1 MGKNKNKT
9 NQQQYPKTDIDYD
22 KLADAIVR
30 ANELT
35 AERMAERE
43 RKVQEKAEAQWR
55 KANHIDAEKQ
65 PKNFFQE
72 LGFVLRLPFIKKE
85 KISDDRA
92 TFALERTVVCEILKL
107 FQAAFAIIGII
118 SVIGALNCFKFA
130 TWTYYNLF
138 FVAVFVISWIMCG
151 IFRMSVIEIN
161 KMQDRQ
167 MVLSILSAITSFIAM
182 IIAIVAL
189 LV

>member
-9 NQQQYPKTDIDYD
+9 NQQQYLKADIDYN
-22 KLADAIVR
+22 KLAEAIVR
-30 ANELT
+30 ANELA
-35 AERMAERE
+35 AERKAERE
-43 RKVQEKAEAQWR
+43 RKAQEKSEAQWR
-55 KANHIDAEKQ
+55 KAIRVDAEKQ
-65 PKNFFQE
+65 PKKFFQE
-72 LGFVLRLPFIKKE
+72 LGFVLKLPFIKKE

-118 SVIGALNCFKFA
+118 SVIGVLNCFKFA

-138 FVAVFVISWIMCG
+138 FIAAFVNSWIMCG
-151 IFRMSVIEIN
+151 IFRMSAIEIN

-167 MVLSILSAITSFIAM
+167 MVRSILSAITSFVAM

-189 LV
+189 FV